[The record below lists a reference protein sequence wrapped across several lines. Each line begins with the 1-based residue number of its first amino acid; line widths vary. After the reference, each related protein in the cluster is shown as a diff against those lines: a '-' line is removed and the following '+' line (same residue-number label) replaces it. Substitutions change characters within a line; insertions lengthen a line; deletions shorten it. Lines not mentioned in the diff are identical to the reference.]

1 MHLLSDVH
9 KKRAAK
15 IVPSYNRIWADTNDI
30 SATKLGDS
38 GTFAWPWPGGW
49 HIYWPRRRCC
59 RGGGNVLNPV
69 QLNGALF
76 FVVALLASLS
86 RFISA
91 LQRKMKSMQCL
102 LRCHC
107 VGRHVGHVGHNGWG
121 HRHKVI
127 RLSHTIVLRFYIQIG
142 LSPSFSV
149 GLEWNQCEIMGQ
161 QIFFA
166 TPRLVLP

>member
-1 MHLLSDVH
+1 MALARGLAYLL
-9 KKRAAK
+9 
-15 IVPSYNRIWADTNDI
+15 
-30 SATKLGDS
+30 AT
-38 GTFAWPWPGGW
+38 A
-49 HIYWPRRRCC
+49 RRCC

-76 FVVALLASLS
+76 CCALLP

-107 VGRHVGHVGHNGWG
+107 ATWDTMAGGT
-121 HRHKVI
+121 RHKAI

-149 GLEWNQCEIMGQ
+149 GLQHEISAKLWGSR
-161 QIFFA
+161 FFSCHPSPLSTVA
-166 TPRLVLP
+166 H